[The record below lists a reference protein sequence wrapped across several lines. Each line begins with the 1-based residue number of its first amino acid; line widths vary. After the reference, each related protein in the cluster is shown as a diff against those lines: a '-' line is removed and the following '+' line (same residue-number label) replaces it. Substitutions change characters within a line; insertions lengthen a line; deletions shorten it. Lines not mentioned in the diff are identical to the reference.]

1 MSMSCWWRWDAH
13 QFKIIPVLHKKV
25 SEPSAD
31 VVSFKKIIYFLHKMG
46 SREMQSTLIFRI
58 FFGSFR

>member
-1 MSMSCWWRWDAH
+1 MHISSKLFLCS
-13 QFKIIPVLHKKV
+13 IKKV